1 MLLLSVRSLFKI
13 TVKSSV
19 VESILSKIT
28 GELVLAQIALLEISG
43 SSFLTSVTGLQSGC
57 KATTIQLL
65 IRFFEGIWKTLRNF
79 Q

>member
-13 TVKSSV
+13 AMKSSV

-28 GELVLAQIALLEISG
+28 GELVLAQIELLEMSG
-43 SSFLTSVTGLQSGC
+43 SSFLTSVTGLQLCC

-65 IRFFEGIWKTLRNF
+65 IRFFEGIWKL
-79 Q
+79 